1 VSVFIL
7 DSNIVSFYIRQNQR
21 IIQRVKD
28 ELTVGNE
35 VLIAPIA
42 YYEVKRGLMAINA
55 PKQLREFAALCEV
68 LGVGQLDNTLLD
80 TAVDIYLEFKGNK
93 QTVEDA
99 DILIAAYCTIH
110 DFTLVTHNIKHFEA
124 ISGLRVCDWI

>member
-7 DSNIVSFYIRQNQR
+7 DSNIVSFYIRQNQK
-21 IIQRVKD
+21 IIQRVQD
-28 ELTVGNE
+28 ELTAGNE

-55 PKQLREFAALCEV
+55 HKRLREFAALCEV

-80 TAVDIYLEFKGNK
+80 TAAEIYLEFKGNK

-99 DILIAAYCTIH
+99 DILIAAYCKIH
-110 DFTLVTHNIKHFEA
+110 DFILVTHNIKHFEA
-124 ISGLRVCDWI
+124 ISSLQICDWV